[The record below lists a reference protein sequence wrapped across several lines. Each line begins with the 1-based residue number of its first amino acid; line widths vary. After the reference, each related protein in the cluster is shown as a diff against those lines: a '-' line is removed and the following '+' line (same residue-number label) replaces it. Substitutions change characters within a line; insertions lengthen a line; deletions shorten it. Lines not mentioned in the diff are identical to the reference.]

1 MTADKSTADKSPK
14 TAMDGE
20 AIEKA
25 IRRMAHEIVERHE
38 SPARIVLAGI
48 PTRGVEVARRLANH
62 IEKIEG
68 VRPYEG
74 IIDISMHRDDLST
87 RGRVT
92 ALEITNLPVDLDDRP
107 LVLVDD
113 VFFTGRTTR
122 AALDALA
129 SFGRPSTIQLA
140 VLVDRGHRELPIR
153 PDYVGKNLPTSR
165 DEKIRVRFEN
175 LDAAPDSVV
184 VVKP

>member
-1 MTADKSTADKSPK
+1 MTSDTIPSDSAPRI
-14 TAMDGE
+14 AMDSE

-25 IRRMAHEIVERHE
+25 IRRMAHEIVERHNA
-38 SPARIVLAGI
+38 SARLILAGI
-48 PTRGVEVARRLANH
+48 PTRGVEVARRLADH
-62 IEKIEG
+62 IQRIEG
-68 VRPYEG
+68 SRPALSTL
-74 IIDISMHRDDLST
+74 DISMHRDDLAT
-87 RGRVT
+87 RGKVT
-92 ALEITNLPVDLDDRP
+92 ALHVTDLPVDLDGRP

-113 VFFTGRTTR
+113 VFFTGRSTR

-165 DEKIRVRFEN
+165 EEKIRVRFEN
-175 LDAAPDSVV
+175 LDGVPDSVV
-184 VVKP
+184 VIKP